1 VEPEEIEMSNPHDD
15 PGRRPPPPR
24 QGDHPSPYQG
34 GPPPPYQ
41 GDPSFYQGPPPH
53 QPGGPWQGPP
63 STHSSRPPGPEA
75 GYKRGKSL
83 LGSLFDFTFDHM
95 VTPQL
100 IKGAYLF
107 AVMFVSMT
115 AIIWLIVGFWLFQY
129 GWLLT
134 VFIVLFTPPL
144 WVLSLIGV
152 RMVLEFMINQF
163 KITEHLKA
171 MREREGLR

>member
-41 GDPSFYQGPPPH
+41 GDRPSHQGPPPH
-53 QPGGPWQGPP
+53 QPGPPWQGPP
-63 STHSSRPPGPEA
+63 GHGSPSQHPGYAPR
-75 GYKRGKSL
+75 KGK
-83 LGSLFDFTFDHM
+83 GFFGALFDTNFDHM
-95 VTPQL
+95 ITVRLART
-100 IKGAYLF
+100 IYTIMTIMITLF
-107 AVMFVSMT
+107 ALVVLWYGVSFFAWNATLAFMT
-115 AIIWLIVGFWLFQY
+115 IIAAPLIWLFDLVLVR
-129 GWLLT
+129 
-134 VFIVLFTPPL
+134 VF
-144 WVLSLIGV
+144 
-152 RMVLEFMINQF
+152 MEFVINQF